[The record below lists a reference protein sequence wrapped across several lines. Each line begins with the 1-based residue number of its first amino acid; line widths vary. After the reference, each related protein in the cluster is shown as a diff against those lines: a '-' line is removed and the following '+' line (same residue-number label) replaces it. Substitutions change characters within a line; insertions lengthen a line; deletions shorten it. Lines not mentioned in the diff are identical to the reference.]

1 MIVIVIALWVDL
13 RQKVLILMNTEFEV
27 HLSKLGGVGGKRRAS
42 GRKRINHQSAT
53 DFQPQRYL
61 HNSPEHYALCL

>member
-1 MIVIVIALWVDL
+1 
-13 RQKVLILMNTEFEV
+13 VLILMNTEFEV